1 MSVISAWL
9 CVPVTNC
16 MFNLI
21 PVTSTSYYRATIL
34 EFLGDVSCV
43 VNFDMYDTTD
53 VCQLCHLKPVTT
65 VTPIVKKRKHDTK
78 NRAIE
83 KKKIKKQ
90 RLLQREVEIES
101 FCEKEKNR
109 WLNFSKKMIKT
120 GKTKKSIFA
129 SPKAL
134 DGRVGVG
141 TCDIGGRPMTKF
153 TMLNYNSKN

>member
-53 VCQLCHLKPVTT
+53 VCQ
-65 VTPIVKKRKHDTK
+65 
-78 NRAIE
+78 
-83 KKKIKKQ
+83 
-90 RLLQREVEIES
+90 
-101 FCEKEKNR
+101 
-109 WLNFSKKMIKT
+109 
-120 GKTKKSIFA
+120 
-129 SPKAL
+129 
-134 DGRVGVG
+134 
-141 TCDIGGRPMTKF
+141 
-153 TMLNYNSKN
+153 